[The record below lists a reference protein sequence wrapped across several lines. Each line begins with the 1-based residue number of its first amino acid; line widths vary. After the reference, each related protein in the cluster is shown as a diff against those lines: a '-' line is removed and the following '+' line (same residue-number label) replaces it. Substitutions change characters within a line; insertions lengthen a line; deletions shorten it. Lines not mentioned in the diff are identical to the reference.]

1 MKPHD
6 IKLCFLGSETF
17 FFLANQQPNLK
28 TSSQISKYC
37 FSKFFGFGS
46 NKQKITKK
54 ISSDLALVF
63 DWRPAINFRPSLCV
77 RTFLL
82 AV

>member
-28 TSSQISKYC
+28 THLPRSQNTVFQSFLDLVQINKKLQKKY
-37 FSKFFGFGS
+37 
-46 NKQKITKK
+46 
-54 ISSDLALVF
+54 
-63 DWRPAINFRPSLCV
+63 
-77 RTFLL
+77 LL
-82 AV
+82 I